1 VPCYS
6 RCDTCALAAQSSPTR
21 KTADVFGND
30 VEYVAGML
38 RRAHEGANSPRAGR
52 SAEDEEEE
60 GLDERWKASIAA
72 SMEAAEKGKR
82 QMEKRKSDLEAQR
95 LAAVLQEA
103 QAARERELEE
113 RRLRKEL
120 AVAAAE
126 ERTMREEEERRALM
140 VQLEA
145 ELLVEMETQRRT
157 TEEHRR
163 AAKALQARRRHV
175 TEQRRS
181 TRGSASFSAAAGY
194 PVDAASPAARLEE
207 RVLLERL
214 REALSSDFTSF
225 QRSFRMAVSEDG
237 AAVTNA
243 AVSEAL
249 RTAARVPSAPVVA
262 ILLEAVA
269 AHNEGKMVLGRV
281 LEALWRDGYT
291 NEHLMAAD
299 VLKKTA
305 LRRVAIERRR
315 LAQEQIAEVE
325 SEMLSMHS
333 GSELERE
340 RERERERVRA
350 SRRAQGLPEDSL
362 EDGDAEASFVSE
374 DASPSGRAGRKP
386 IVPPRSE
393 LEEAEAAAAAI
404 LEILGESSDAEPRV
418 SMPRVSMPPAAPWLP
433 AATDVSGDY
442 GDVAAVRIPDV
453 EKDLDEQQHALH
465 RFAQFRNITG
475 MERPHS
481 AGTHSAALRLPTPS
495 DGQDAEEDENA
506 HHLSPVR
513 AAEVQQEALRGIGQE
528 VEEAVDGATVDTEGV
543 DEGRTSGE
551 EEMIAEVERAAA
563 QKLLWQEQPRAEEEE
578 EEVSL
583 EREESEKEA
592 ERAEEE
598 QRLKKEK
605 ESAAAEEALLK
616 RVKEERT
623 KREEE
628 ERAAAQK
635 RLQEE
640 ERRVAE
646 EADREKREGEAKAE
660 DERVQEEQQRAES
673 RRVRKE
679 EENMIIEAER
689 RAKEEIKEEEQIRA
703 ESASVAEETSEFE
716 EEDEVKEQVAEE
728 ESADVEE
735 EAEEESADVEEEYR
749 NELAATKIQ
758 AVARGRRQRRERQ
771 QALLEASARE
781 EAREEAAVSE
791 LTMSPLPAAVDVPAE
806 EQAAESVEETPE
818 QARRRKIEARIARM
832 PTAEEVPSPAREG
845 PATPP
850 PETPQTPQ
858 TGETASQKKPR
869 KLLKPL
875 PAVTAPHSDPA
886 VASEILT
893 ELLGDPPGV
902 WKIEWKDLEM
912 KSRIGVGNFA
922 QVYRGRL
929 KREECAVKRFT
940 HQSMSTK
947 DFAAFATEASYLHRL
962 RHPHICQLFGVCVEP
977 GNLSIVTEF
986 VPNGNLHTV
995 LTRKSPGTTIDWRAR
1010 VQMGID
1016 LASAVAFLHSQ
1027 TPAVLHLDIKS
1038 PNLLVD
1044 EDMRLKLADFGLAR
1058 AKTPGDE
1065 VADKSTFQPGT
1076 VHWMAPEL
1084 MTKGIKS
1091 EKTDV
1096 YAIGVVLWELWVMK
1110 TPYAGLKVNDI
1121 AIKVRGGARPVVPD
1135 IVEPTQIENE
1145 LFKTLMEQCWHED
1158 MTQRPSAARVQEN
1171 LGAYIATLAPPKGY
1185 ESD

>member
-1 VPCYS
+1 MSEQCHA
-6 RCDTCALAAQSSPTR
+6 DTSALAAQSSPTR
-21 KTADVFGND
+21 KPADVFGND

-38 RRAHEGANSPRAGR
+38 RRAQGGLNSPRAGR
-52 SAEDEEEE
+52 LADDEEEE

-72 SMEAAEKGKR
+72 SMEAAEKSKR

-103 QAARERELEE
+103 QAARARELEE

-126 ERTMREEEERRALM
+126 ERTIREEEERRALM

-181 TRGSASFSAAAGY
+181 IRGSTSAAAGSSE
-194 PVDAASPAARLEE
+194 DAPQPAARLEE

-243 AVSEAL
+243 AVSGAL

-269 AHNEGKMVLGRV
+269 AHNESKMVLGRV
-281 LEALWRDGYT
+281 LEALWRYGYT
-291 NEHLMAAD
+291 TEHFMAAD
-299 VLKKTA
+299 VLRKTA

-362 EDGDAEASFVSE
+362 EVGDAEASFASE

-404 LEILGESSDAEPRV
+404 LEILGETSDAEPRI
-418 SMPRVSMPPAAPWLP
+418 SMPPAAPWLL
-433 AATDVSGDY
+433 AATGVSGDY
-442 GDVAAVRIPDV
+442 GDAAAVRIPDV
-453 EKDLDEQQHALH
+453 EEDLDEQRHALH
-465 RFAQFRNITG
+465 RFAQFRDIPG
-475 MERPHS
+475 IERPHT
-481 AGTHSAALRLPTPS
+481 AGTHAAALRLPTPS
-495 DGQDAEEDENA
+495 DGHDAEEDENA

-513 AAEVQQEALRGIGQE
+513 AAEGEQERLQEIGQE
-528 VEEAVDGATVDTEGV
+528 IEEAMDGATLDTEGV
-543 DEGRTSGE
+543 DEGRTRE
-551 EEMIAEVERAAA
+551 EEKMIAEVERAAA
-563 QKLLWQEQPRAEEEE
+563 QKVLWQEQQRAEDEEM
-578 EEVSL
+578 VSL
-583 EREESEKEA
+583 EREESRKEA
-592 ERAEEE
+592 GRAEEE
-598 QRLKKEK
+598 QRLKEEK
-605 ESAAAEEALLK
+605 ERAAAEEALLK
-616 RVKEERT
+616 REEEERT
-623 KREEE
+623 KREEK
-628 ERAAAQK
+628 ERAAAQE
-635 RLQEE
+635 RLREE

-646 EADREKREGEAKAE
+646 EADRVKREKEARAE
-660 DERVQEEQQRAES
+660 EERVQQEQQRAEA
-673 RRVRKE
+673 RRLRKE
-679 EENMIIEAER
+679 EENMRIEADR
-689 RAKEEIKEEEQIRA
+689 RAKEEMEEEERIST
-703 ESASVAEETSEFE
+703 ESARVAEETSEFE
-716 EEDEVKEQVAEE
+716 EVNGEGEEQVADEQ
-728 ESADVEE
+728 SADVEE

-781 EAREEAAVSE
+781 EAREEAAVGE
-791 LTMSPLPAAVDVPAE
+791 ATMSPLLAAVDAPDTPAE
-806 EQAAESVEETPE
+806 EQAAGSVEETPE

-845 PATPP
+845 PATPA

-858 TGETASQKKPR
+858 TEETASQKKPR

-940 HQSMSTK
+940 HQTMSTK

-977 GNLSIVTEF
+977 GNLCIVTEF

-995 LTRKSPGTTIDWRAR
+995 LTRKRPGATIDWRTR
-1010 VQMGID
+1010 VQMGLD
-1016 LASAVAFLHSQ
+1016 LASAVAFLHSHK
-1027 TPAVLHLDIKS
+1027 PAVLHLDIKS

-1058 AKTPGDE
+1058 TKMPGDE

-1135 IVEPTQIENE
+1135 NVEPTQIENE

-1158 MTQRPSAARVQEN
+1158 MTQRPSAALVQEN
-1171 LGAYIATLAPPKGY
+1171 LGAYVATLAPAKGY

>member
-1 VPCYS
+1 MSAECHA
-6 RCDTCALAAQSSPTR
+6 DTCALAAQSSPTR
-21 KTADVFGND
+21 KAADVFGND

-38 RRAHEGANSPRAGR
+38 RRAHGGANSPRAGR
-52 SAEDEEEE
+52 SADDEEEG

-181 TRGSASFSAAAGY
+181 IRCSASFSAAAGY
-194 PVDAASPAARLEE
+194 PAVAASPAARLEE

-291 NEHLMAAD
+291 SEHLMAAD
-299 VLKKTA
+299 VLQKTA

-325 SEMLSMHS
+325 SEMLNMHS

-418 SMPRVSMPPAAPWLP
+418 SMPQAAPWLP
-433 AATDVSGDY
+433 AATDLSRDY
-442 GDVAAVRIPDV
+442 GDAAAVRIPDV
-453 EKDLDEQQHALH
+453 EEDLDGQRHALH
-465 RFAQFRNITG
+465 RFAQFRDITG

-481 AGTHSAALRLPTPS
+481 AGTHSAELRLPTPS

-528 VEEAVDGATVDTEGV
+528 IEEAVDGATVETEGV

-551 EEMIAEVERAAA
+551 EEMNSEVERAAA
-563 QKLLWQEQPRAEEEE
+563 QKVLWQEQQRAEEEE
-578 EEVSL
+578 VVSL
-583 EREESEKEA
+583 EREESKKEA

-598 QRLKKEK
+598 QRLKEEK
-605 ESAAAEEALLK
+605 ERAAAGEALLK
-616 RVKEERT
+616 RQEEERT
-623 KREEE
+623 KREK

-635 RLQEE
+635 RLREE

-646 EADREKREGEAKAE
+646 EADREKREEEARAE

-673 RRVRKE
+673 RRVGNE

-689 RAKEEIKEEEQIRA
+689 RAKEEERIRA
-703 ESASVAEETSEFE
+703 ESASVAEEASEFE
-716 EEDEVKEQVAEE
+716 EEDDEVEEQVAEE

-781 EAREEAAVSE
+781 EAREKAAVSE
-791 LTMSPLPAAVDVPAE
+791 VTLSPLPAAVDAPAE
-806 EQAAESVEETPE
+806 EHAAESVEETPE

-845 PATPP
+845 PATPA
-850 PETPQTPQ
+850 PETPPTPQ
-858 TGETASQKKPR
+858 TGETDSQKKPR

-995 LTRKSPGTTIDWRAR
+995 LTRKSPGTTIDWRTR

-1065 VADKSTFQPGT
+1065 VAEKSTFQPGT

-1084 MTKGIKS
+1084 MSKGIKS

-1135 IVEPTQIENE
+1135 NVEPTQIENE

>member
-1 VPCYS
+1 
-6 RCDTCALAAQSSPTR
+6 
-21 KTADVFGND
+21 VFGND

-640 ERRVAE
+640 ETSAAE